1 MEQRT
6 KLTKIRMA
14 IEKDRMYEKK
24 KKKKATT
31 TTKRER
37 DKRKLK
43 VKMHIARL
51 Y

>member
-14 IEKDRMYEKK
+14 IEKDRMYEK